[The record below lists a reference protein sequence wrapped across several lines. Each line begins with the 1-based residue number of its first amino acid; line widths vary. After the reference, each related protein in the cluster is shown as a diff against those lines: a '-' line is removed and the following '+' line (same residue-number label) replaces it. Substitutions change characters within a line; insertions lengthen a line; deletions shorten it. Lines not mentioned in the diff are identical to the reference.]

1 MNIGMNKTTMLFI
14 KKTLDYCALCPGFYG
29 AVLSSPDGL
38 VIASSGALVGD
49 EPAAC
54 ASSLIFDSN
63 TSLSYVSTDKTK
75 EMIIWSDEK
84 LWNVRQLDTD
94 FILLIASKDL
104 NSHEAIRMVM
114 KKAAT
119 MLDQALRFIG

>member
-1 MNIGMNKTTMLFI
+1 MSSSMNKTTMLFI
-14 KKTLDYCALCPGFYG
+14 KKSLESCALCPGFYG

-38 VIASSGALVGD
+38 VIASYGELEGD

-54 ASSLIFDSN
+54 ASSLIFDAN

-75 EMIIWSDEK
+75 EMLIWSDEK

-119 MLDQALRFIG
+119 MLDQALRFLG